1 MVNQPLGVG
10 GKRGAVGGVAQLA
23 CERVRQPSATV
34 VPLEAAS
41 AGTGQADDRSCCR
54 VEHAAEQWRG
64 RHSVAQGFGQ

>member
-34 VPLEAAS
+34 MPLEAAS

-54 VEHAAEQWRG
+54 VELG
-64 RHSVAQGFGQ
+64 SSTPPSSGMVDIV